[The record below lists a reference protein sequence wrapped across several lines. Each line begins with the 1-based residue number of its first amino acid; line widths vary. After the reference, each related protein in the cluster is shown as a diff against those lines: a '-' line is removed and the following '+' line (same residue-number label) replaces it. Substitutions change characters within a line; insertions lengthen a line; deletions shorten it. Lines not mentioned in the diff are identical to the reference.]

1 MSDANPA
8 QPQPTPPPAPPA
20 KPDMANC
27 PVVLVRHDMLNLPI
41 VPMPAGYSMRPMA
54 LSDAAEWEDVWIDA
68 EPFVAIRRGLFM
80 EQFGKDPEAI
90 PQRCFL
96 LVGPDGS
103 TQGTISAWYD
113 RNFKGGDWGRIH
125 WVAVKKASQGK
136 GLARAMMSFAM
147 QELKKRHTR
156 AELDT
161 STGRV
166 GAIKVYLDFGFV
178 PDMDAPHAAEA
189 WAAFRKKLDHPG
201 LGRAG

>member
-1 MSDANPA
+1 MN
-8 QPQPTPPPAPPA
+8 
-20 KPDMANC
+20 NC
-27 PVVLVRHDMLNLPI
+27 PVVLVRHDMENLPL
-41 VPMPAGYSMRPMA
+41 VPMPAGYGMRAMSLA
-54 LSDAAEWEDVWIDA
+54 DAAAWEDVWLDA
-68 EPFVAIRRGLFM
+68 EPFVTIRPGLFM
-80 EQFGKDPEAI
+80 EQFGHDPAAV

-103 TQGTISAWYD
+103 AQGTISAWYD
-113 RNFKGGDWGRIH
+113 RNFKGGEWGRIH

-178 PDMDAPHAAEA
+178 PDMDAPHAAQA
-189 WAAFRKKLDHPG
+189 WAAFRQKLDHPG
-201 LGRAG
+201 LSAVGR